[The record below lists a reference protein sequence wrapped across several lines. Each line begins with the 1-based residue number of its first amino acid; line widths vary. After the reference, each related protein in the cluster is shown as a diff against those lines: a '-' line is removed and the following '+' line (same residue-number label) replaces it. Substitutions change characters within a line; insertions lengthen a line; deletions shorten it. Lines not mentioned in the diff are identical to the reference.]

1 MRKVDNRGVYI
12 LPFFDIPFHSRN
24 LFIHLKKHTH
34 TQRALFNTRQKGQ
47 GPAGEYEDRIFF
59 FSMHTRQI
67 TSFTLVFLITSVLI
81 KERRAYG
88 SLYHLIIKLFH
99 LIWQTK
105 KRVNILFFC
114 LFFFLYAPNI
124 ENYCLFSYFQ
134 PKTEN
139 MINI

>member
-114 LFFFLYAPNI
+114 LFFFCMHQTLKTIVYFPI
-124 ENYCLFSYFQ
+124 FS
-134 PKTEN
+134 PKRK
-139 MINI
+139 I